1 MKPWVRALTVGL
13 LTLAALGASGCTAW
27 SFLTDVKD
35 KGGMVNPNWQ
45 DSTLY
50 QMLEGNWQSADGRW
64 GLTIT
69 RETVHNIRMVLSLDG
84 EAAVE
89 CSLSYLY
96 SDPAET
102 QLSPE
107 ESQLTDSGGNPL
119 GEIKAFYHEGGEGS
133 GTLHLTLGLEDGA
146 EEAITLV
153 KP

>member
-1 MKPWVRALTVGL
+1 
-13 LTLAALGASGCTAW
+13 
-27 SFLTDVKD
+27 
-35 KGGMVNPNWQ
+35 MVNPNWQ